1 MDKID
6 NDVIKWFPGRGQ
18 WSRTR
23 GIDQITANMASTP
36 SKARRERERQEVRAK
51 ILEAAR
57 ELFAEHGYE
66 AVTMRK
72 IAEQIEYTA
81 TAIYF
86 HFADKEALIREIIAQ
101 DFQSFAQQ
109 FRRARDIADPL
120 RRLLAMAEIF
130 VNYAV
135 THPNH
140 YRLMFMTTST
150 TVREAGYAVITSDP
164 AQDTY
169 AYFKSCLEE
178 AIASGR
184 LRPELND
191 AELLVQALW
200 GSMHGV
206 VSLYIA
212 KGKDPWI
219 DWRPVE
225 VIARTVTDLLMRGLR
240 RDGTNQPAAP
250 ARK

>member
-1 MDKID
+1 MMA
-6 NDVIKWFPGRGQ
+6 PQ
-18 WSRTR
+18 
-23 GIDQITANMASTP
+23 MASSA
-36 SKARRERERQEVRAK
+36 SKTRRERERQEIRGK
-51 ILEAAR
+51 ILDAAR
-57 ELFAEHGYE
+57 ELFAEQGYE

-72 IAEQIEYTA
+72 IAEKIEYTP

-86 HFADKEALIREIIAQ
+86 HFTDKEAMIREIVAQ
-101 DFQSFAQQ
+101 DFQSFAKQ

-120 RRLLAMAEIF
+120 LRLPAIAEVF
-130 VNYAV
+130 VDYAI

-140 YRLMFMTTST
+140 YRLLFMTASPA
-150 TVREAGYAVITSDP
+150 VKEAGYEVISRDP

-169 AYFKSCLEE
+169 AYFKSCIDE

-219 DWRPVE
+219 DWRPIE
-225 VIARTVTDLLMRGLR
+225 VIARTVTDILMRGLR
-240 RDGTNQPAAP
+240 GPRDVPAGSA
-250 ARK
+250 